1 LKEIPLSPVDTKSA
15 DSLAAAAR
23 DISRHIAGLADEL
36 LHLHHS
42 RAGST
47 EKLVDQQL
55 NKIRDQIALLS
66 AVVDDLAKAEH
77 SA

>member
-1 LKEIPLSPVDTKSA
+1 MTTTPKTPDA
-15 DSLAAAAR
+15 LAAAAR

-36 LHLHHS
+36 LHMHHNPAGPTPGTVDHVLH
-42 RAGST
+42 
-47 EKLVDQQL
+47 
-55 NKIRDQIALLS
+55 KIKDQIALLS

>member
-1 LKEIPLSPVDTKSA
+1 MTTLPNKTPDA
-15 DSLAAAAR
+15 LAAAAR

-42 RAGST
+42 RTSST

-55 NKIRDQIALLS
+55 NKMKDQIALLS
-66 AVVDDLAKAEH
+66 AVVNDLAKAEH